1 MIDERPYWAA
11 TPRQPTLDRLD
22 RLASIVSEHGEPMTV
37 RAITYKLYP
46 DAHGQ
51 DLTKDYNKTCKDAV
65 RARVLGLV
73 PWDSIKEGRVESGGQ
88 RLGDGDPSAYLDR
101 CLDADRIAADYHV
114 DRTEAHRVPIEVWFE
129 KATVVDD
136 FEDVCGPLDA
146 RYVCTRGQSPWT
158 TKRQASQRLSGDAR
172 ILYFGDND
180 EKGREIANV
189 IDRDLRYLAAE
200 TDGDDGAPTV
210 EWCGVTEEHEA
221 RFGLPAGARLDG
233 LDPADLR
240 SIIEESVGRYIDQD
254 ALDNLAERETD
265 ARNPI
270 RATLDGLLGDE
281 TGGDRR

>member
-22 RLASIVSEHGEPMTV
+22 RLASIVTEHGEPMTV

-51 DLTKDYNKTCKDAV
+51 DLTNAYTRTVKDAV
-65 RARVLGLV
+65 RARVLGLI
-73 PWDSIKEGRVESGGQ
+73 PWDSIKEGRVQSGGQ
-88 RLGDGDPSAYLDR
+88 SKGHGDPSVYLDR
-101 CLDADRIAADYHV
+101 RLDADRMAAGYHV

-136 FEDVCGPLDA
+136 FADVCQPLDA
-146 RYVCTRGQSPWT
+146 RYVCTRGQPPWT
-158 TKRQASQRLSGDAR
+158 TKRQASQRLPDDAR

-180 EKGREIANV
+180 EKGREIAAV

-200 TDGDDGAPTV
+200 ADGDGDAPTV
-210 EWCGVTEEHEA
+210 EWCGVTEEQEA

-233 LDPADLR
+233 LDPGDLR